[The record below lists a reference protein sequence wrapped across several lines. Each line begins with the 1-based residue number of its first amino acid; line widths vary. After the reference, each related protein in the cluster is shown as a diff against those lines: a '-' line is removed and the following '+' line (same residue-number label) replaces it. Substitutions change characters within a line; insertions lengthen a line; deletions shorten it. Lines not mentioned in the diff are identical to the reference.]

1 MKIEKIRLKN
11 FKVFQ
16 DVTIE
21 NIPAFCVI
29 VGANGAGKT
38 TLFDVFGF
46 LKDCLTYN
54 VTRALRAR
62 GGFQEVVSRG
72 HENET
77 IELEIQYRLPLTGK
91 ERLVTYLV
99 EIGLHNKCPAVVR
112 EVLRYKRGAYGSPYQ
127 FLKFAYG
134 KGEAVTNE
142 EDFSKTDEELNRE
155 EQDLGAVDIL
165 AIKFAYGKGEAVTN
179 EEDFSKTA
187 EELSREEQD
196 LGAVDILAI
205 KGLGQFQKFK
215 AANALRQMIESW
227 HVSDFH
233 IDAARGAKEAVGEYE
248 HLSASGDNLHQV
260 ALNLFENH
268 RDVYE
273 RILEAM
279 RQRVPGV
286 NQITTQDTVDG
297 RLVLQFGNGIFKD
310 PFIDRFVSDG
320 TLKMFAY
327 LVLLHDPRPHPFL
340 CVEEPENQLYPR
352 LLPELAEEFRTYSR
366 KGGQV
371 MVSTHSPDF
380 LNATEVGEVFWLEKG
395 DNGFSKVCRAA
406 DDAQVVAYMEEGDKM
421 GYLWNQGLF
430 GKADPQ

>member
-16 DVTIE
+16 DVTIG

-54 VTRALRAR
+54 VTRALQAR

-72 HENET
+72 HENEN

-99 EIGLHNKCPAVVR
+99 EIGLHNKRPAVVR

-142 EDFSKTDEELNRE
+142 EDFSKTDEELN
-155 EQDLGAVDIL
+155 
-165 AIKFAYGKGEAVTN
+165 
-179 EEDFSKTA
+179 
-187 EELSREEQD
+187 REEQD

-248 HLSASGDNLHQV
+248 HLSASGDNLQQV

-380 LNATEVGEVFWLEKG
+380 LNATEVREVFWLEKG
-395 DNGFSKVCRAA
+395 EDGFSKVCRAA
-406 DDAQVVAYMEEGDKM
+406 DDAQVVAYKEEGDKM

>member
-16 DVTIE
+16 NVTIKD
-21 NIPAFCVI
+21 IPAFCVI

-54 VTRALRAR
+54 VTRALQAR

-72 HENET
+72 HEQET
-77 IELEIQYRLPLTGK
+77 IELEIQYRLPLAGT

-99 EIGLHNKCPAVVR
+99 EIGLQNRRPAVLR
-112 EVLRYKRGAYGSPYQ
+112 EVLRCKRETYGSPFH
-127 FLKFAYG
+127 FLDFRYG
-134 KGEAVTNE
+134 KGTVTNE
-142 EDFSKTDEELNRE
+142 EDFSKMDVYRE
-155 EQDLGAVDIL
+155 EQDLGAM
-165 AIKFAYGKGEAVTN
+165 
-179 EEDFSKTA
+179 
-187 EELSREEQD
+187 
-196 LGAVDILAI
+196 DILAI
-205 KGLGQFQKFK
+205 KGLGQFLKFK

-233 IDAARGAKEAVGEYE
+233 IDAARGAKEAIGEYE
-248 HLSASGDNLHQV
+248 HLSASGDNLQQV
-260 ALNLFENH
+260 ARNLFENH
-268 RDVYE
+268 RDIYD

-286 NQITTQDTVDG
+286 NEITTQDTVDG

-327 LVLLHDPRPHPFL
+327 LVLLNDPSPHPFL

-352 LLPELAEEFRTYSR
+352 LLPELAEEFRNYAER
-366 KGGQV
+366 GGQV

-380 LNATEVGEVFWLEKG
+380 LNATELEEVFWLEKG
-395 DNGFSKVCRAA
+395 EDGFSTVCRAS
-406 DDAQVVAYMEEGDKM
+406 DDEQVAAYMKAGDKM

>member
-54 VTRALRAR
+54 VTRALQAR

-72 HENET
+72 HESEN

-99 EIGLHNKCPAVVR
+99 EIGLHNKRPAVVR

-142 EDFSKTDEELNRE
+142 EDFSKTDEELN
-155 EQDLGAVDIL
+155 
-165 AIKFAYGKGEAVTN
+165 
-179 EEDFSKTA
+179 
-187 EELSREEQD
+187 REEQD

-248 HLSASGDNLHQV
+248 HLSASGDNLQQV

-395 DNGFSKVCRAA
+395 EDGFSKVCRAA

>member
-1 MKIEKIRLKN
+1 MNIEKIRLKN

-16 DVTIE
+16 NVLIE
-21 NIPAFCVI
+21 HLPAFCVV
-29 VGANGAGKT
+29 VGANGTGKT

-54 VTRALRAR
+54 VTRALQTR

-72 HENET
+72 HGNET
-77 IELEIQYRLPLTGK
+77 IELEIQYRLPLTGT

-99 EIGLHNKCPAVVR
+99 EIGLWDKRPAVVR
-112 EVLRYKRGAYGSPYQ
+112 EVLRYKRGAYGSPFH
-127 FLKFAYG
+127 FLEFSHG
-134 KGEAVTNE
+134 KGKAVTNE

-165 AIKFAYGKGEAVTN
+165 AIK
-179 EEDFSKTA
+179 
-187 EELSREEQD
+187 
-196 LGAVDILAI
+196 
-205 KGLGQFQKFK
+205 GLGQFQKFK
-215 AANALRQMIESW
+215 AANALRRMVESW

-233 IDAARGAKEAVGEYE
+233 ISAARGAKDALGEDE
-248 HLSASGDNLHQV
+248 HLSASGDNLQQV
-260 ALNLFENH
+260 ARNLFENH
-268 RDVYE
+268 QDVYVK
-273 RILEAM
+273 ILEAM

-286 NQITTQDTVDG
+286 SEISTRDTVDG

-327 LVLLHDPRPHPFL
+327 LVLLHDPSPHPFL

-352 LLPELAEEFRTYSR
+352 LLPELAEEFRSYAQR
-366 KGGQV
+366 GGQV

-380 LNATEVGEVFWLEKG
+380 LNAANVWEVFWLEKG
-395 DNGFSKVCRAA
+395 DDGFSTVRRASN
-406 DDAQVVAYMEEGDKM
+406 DAQIVAYMEAGDRM
-421 GYLWNQGLF
+421 GWLWNQGLF
-430 GKADPQ
+430 GKADPRA

>member
-54 VTRALRAR
+54 VTRALQAR

-72 HENET
+72 HENES

-99 EIGLHNKCPAVVR
+99 EIGLHNKRPAVVR

-165 AIKFAYGKGEAVTN
+165 AIK
-179 EEDFSKTA
+179 
-187 EELSREEQD
+187 
-196 LGAVDILAI
+196 
-205 KGLGQFQKFK
+205 GLGQFQKFK

-233 IDAARGAKEAVGEYE
+233 IDAARGAKEAVGDYE
-248 HLSASGDNLHQV
+248 HLSASGDNLQQV

-327 LVLLHDPRPHPFL
+327 LVLLHDPSPHPFL

-395 DNGFSKVCRAA
+395 EDGFSKVCRAA

>member
-54 VTRALRAR
+54 VTRALQAR

-72 HENET
+72 HENES

-99 EIGLHNKCPAVVR
+99 EIGLHNKRPAVVR

-142 EDFSKTDEELNRE
+142 EDFSKTDEELN
-155 EQDLGAVDIL
+155 
-165 AIKFAYGKGEAVTN
+165 
-179 EEDFSKTA
+179 
-187 EELSREEQD
+187 REEQD

-248 HLSASGDNLHQV
+248 HLSASGDNLQQV

-395 DNGFSKVCRAA
+395 EDGFSKVCRAA

-430 GKADPQ
+430 GKADAQ

>member
-38 TLFDVFGF
+38 TLFDVFDF

-54 VTRALRAR
+54 VTRALQAR

-72 HENET
+72 HENEN
-77 IELEIQYRLPLTGK
+77 IELEIQYRLPLTGT

-99 EIGLHNKCPAVVR
+99 EIGLHNKRPAVVR

-142 EDFSKTDEELNRE
+142 EDFSKTDEELN
-155 EQDLGAVDIL
+155 
-165 AIKFAYGKGEAVTN
+165 
-179 EEDFSKTA
+179 
-187 EELSREEQD
+187 REEQD

-248 HLSASGDNLHQV
+248 HLSASGDNLQQV

-279 RQRVPGV
+279 RQRVPDV

-395 DNGFSKVCRAA
+395 EDGFSKVCRAA

>member
-16 DVTIE
+16 NVTIE
-21 NIPAFCVI
+21 DIPAFCVI

-54 VTRALRAR
+54 VTRALQAR

-72 HENET
+72 HEQET
-77 IELEIQYRLPLTGK
+77 IELEIQYRLPLTGT

-99 EIGLHNKCPAVVR
+99 EIGLQNKRPAVLR
-112 EVLRYKRGAYGSPYQ
+112 EVLRCKRETYGSPFH
-127 FLKFAYG
+127 FLDFSYG
-134 KGEAVTNE
+134 KGTVTNE
-142 EDFSKTDEELNRE
+142 EDFSKMDVYRE
-155 EQDLGAVDIL
+155 EQDLGAM
-165 AIKFAYGKGEAVTN
+165 
-179 EEDFSKTA
+179 
-187 EELSREEQD
+187 
-196 LGAVDILAI
+196 DILAI
-205 KGLGQFQKFK
+205 KGLGQFLKFK

-233 IDAARGAKEAVGEYE
+233 IDAARGAKEAIGEYE
-248 HLSASGDNLHQV
+248 HLSASGDNLQQV
-260 ALNLFENH
+260 ARNLFENH
-268 RDVYE
+268 RDIYD

-286 NQITTQDTVDG
+286 NEIATQDTVDG

-327 LVLLHDPRPHPFL
+327 LVLLNDPSPHPFL

-352 LLPELAEEFRTYSR
+352 LLPELAEEFRNYAER
-366 KGGQV
+366 GGQV

-380 LNATEVGEVFWLEKG
+380 LNATELEEVFWLEKG
-395 DNGFSKVCRAA
+395 EDGFSTVCRAS
-406 DDAQVVAYMEEGDKM
+406 DDEQVAAYMKAGDKM

>member
-16 DVTIE
+16 NVTIE
-21 NIPAFCVI
+21 DIPAFCVI

-54 VTRALRAR
+54 VTRALQAR

-72 HENET
+72 HEQET
-77 IELEIQYRLPLTGK
+77 IELEIQYRLPLTGT

-99 EIGLHNKCPAVVR
+99 EIGLQNKRPAVIR
-112 EVLRYKRGAYGSPYQ
+112 EVLRYKRGAHGSPFH
-127 FLKFAYG
+127 FLDFSHG
-134 KGEAVTNE
+134 KGDAVTNE

-155 EQDLGAVDIL
+155 EQDLGAM
-165 AIKFAYGKGEAVTN
+165 
-179 EEDFSKTA
+179 
-187 EELSREEQD
+187 
-196 LGAVDILAI
+196 DILAI

-233 IDAARGAKEAVGEYE
+233 IDAARGAKEAIGEYE
-248 HLSASGDNLHQV
+248 HLSASGDNLQQV
-260 ALNLFENH
+260 ARNLFENH
-268 RDVYE
+268 RDIYD

-286 NQITTQDTVDG
+286 NEITTQDTVDG

-327 LVLLHDPRPHPFL
+327 LVLLNDPSPHPFL

-352 LLPELAEEFRTYSR
+352 LLPELAEEFRNYAER
-366 KGGQV
+366 GGQV

-380 LNATEVGEVFWLEKG
+380 LNATELEEVFWLEKG
-395 DNGFSKVCRAA
+395 EDGFSTVCRAS
-406 DDAQVVAYMEEGDKM
+406 DDEQVAAYMKAGDKM

>member
-54 VTRALRAR
+54 VTRALQAR

-72 HENET
+72 HENEN

-99 EIGLHNKCPAVVR
+99 EIGLHNKRPAVVR

-142 EDFSKTDEELNRE
+142 EDFSKTDEELN
-155 EQDLGAVDIL
+155 
-165 AIKFAYGKGEAVTN
+165 
-179 EEDFSKTA
+179 
-187 EELSREEQD
+187 REEQD

-248 HLSASGDNLHQV
+248 HLSASGDNLQQV

-395 DNGFSKVCRAA
+395 EDGFSKVCRAA
-406 DDAQVVAYMEEGDKM
+406 DDAQVVAYMKEGDKM

>member
-16 DVTIE
+16 GVTIE

-54 VTRALRAR
+54 VTRALQAR

-72 HENET
+72 HESEN

-99 EIGLHNKCPAVVR
+99 EIGLHNKRPAVVR

-142 EDFSKTDEELNRE
+142 EDFSKTDEELN
-155 EQDLGAVDIL
+155 
-165 AIKFAYGKGEAVTN
+165 
-179 EEDFSKTA
+179 
-187 EELSREEQD
+187 REEQD

-248 HLSASGDNLHQV
+248 HLSASGDNLQQV

-327 LVLLHDPRPHPFL
+327 LVLLHDPSPHPFL

-395 DNGFSKVCRAA
+395 EDGFSKVCRAA

>member
-29 VGANGAGKT
+29 VGANGTGKT
-38 TLFDVFGF
+38 TLFDVFDF

-54 VTRALRAR
+54 VTRALQAR

-72 HENET
+72 HESEN

-99 EIGLHNKCPAVVR
+99 EIGLHNKRPAVVR

-142 EDFSKTDEELNRE
+142 EDFSKTDEELN
-155 EQDLGAVDIL
+155 
-165 AIKFAYGKGEAVTN
+165 
-179 EEDFSKTA
+179 
-187 EELSREEQD
+187 REEQD

-395 DNGFSKVCRAA
+395 EDGFSKVCRAA

>member
-54 VTRALRAR
+54 VTRALQAR
-62 GGFQEVVSRG
+62 GGFQEVFSRG
-72 HENET
+72 HENEN

-99 EIGLHNKCPAVVR
+99 EIGLHNKRPAVVR

-142 EDFSKTDEELNRE
+142 EDFSKTDEELN
-155 EQDLGAVDIL
+155 
-165 AIKFAYGKGEAVTN
+165 
-179 EEDFSKTA
+179 
-187 EELSREEQD
+187 REEQD

-248 HLSASGDNLHQV
+248 HLSASGDNLQQV

-327 LVLLHDPRPHPFL
+327 LVLLHDPSPHPFL

-395 DNGFSKVCRAA
+395 EDGFSKVCRAA

>member
-54 VTRALRAR
+54 VTRALQAR

-72 HENET
+72 HENES

-99 EIGLHNKCPAVVR
+99 EIGLHNKRPAVVR

-142 EDFSKTDEELNRE
+142 EDFSKTDEELN
-155 EQDLGAVDIL
+155 
-165 AIKFAYGKGEAVTN
+165 
-179 EEDFSKTA
+179 
-187 EELSREEQD
+187 REEQD

-248 HLSASGDNLHQV
+248 HLSASGENLEQV

-273 RILEAM
+273 RILEA
-279 RQRVPGV
+279 RLPRGPGV

-320 TLKMFAY
+320 TLKIFAY

-395 DNGFSKVCRAA
+395 EDGFSKVCRAA

>member
-54 VTRALRAR
+54 VTRALQAR

-72 HENET
+72 HENEN
-77 IELEIQYRLPLTGK
+77 IELEIQYRLPLTGT

-99 EIGLHNKCPAVVR
+99 EIGLHNKRPAVVR

-142 EDFSKTDEELNRE
+142 EAFSKTDEELN
-155 EQDLGAVDIL
+155 
-165 AIKFAYGKGEAVTN
+165 
-179 EEDFSKTA
+179 
-187 EELSREEQD
+187 REEQD

-248 HLSASGDNLHQV
+248 HLSASGDNLQQV

-327 LVLLHDPRPHPFL
+327 LVLLHDPSPHPFL

-395 DNGFSKVCRAA
+395 EDGFSKVCRAA

>member
-16 DVTIE
+16 NVTIKD
-21 NIPAFCVI
+21 IPAFCVI

-54 VTRALRAR
+54 VTRALQAR

-72 HENET
+72 HEQET
-77 IELEIQYRLPLTGK
+77 IELEIQYRLPLAGT

-99 EIGLHNKCPAVVR
+99 EIGLQNKRPAVLR
-112 EVLRYKRGAYGSPYQ
+112 EVLRCKRETYGSPFH
-127 FLKFAYG
+127 FLDFRYG
-134 KGEAVTNE
+134 KGTVTNE
-142 EDFSKTDEELNRE
+142 EDFSKMDVYRE
-155 EQDLGAVDIL
+155 EQDLGAM
-165 AIKFAYGKGEAVTN
+165 
-179 EEDFSKTA
+179 
-187 EELSREEQD
+187 
-196 LGAVDILAI
+196 DILAI

-233 IDAARGAKEAVGEYE
+233 IDAARGAKEAIGEYE
-248 HLSASGDNLHQV
+248 HLSASGDNLQQV
-260 ALNLFENH
+260 ARNLFENH
-268 RDVYE
+268 RDIYD

-286 NQITTQDTVDG
+286 NEITTQDTVDG

-327 LVLLHDPRPHPFL
+327 LVLLNDPSPHPFL

-352 LLPELAEEFRTYSR
+352 LLPELAEEFRNYAER
-366 KGGQV
+366 GGQV

-380 LNATEVGEVFWLEKG
+380 LNATELEEVFWLEKG
-395 DNGFSKVCRAA
+395 EDGFSTVCRAS
-406 DDAQVVAYMEEGDKM
+406 DDEQVAAYMKAGDKM

>member
-72 HENET
+72 HENES

-134 KGEAVTNE
+134 KGDAVTNE

-165 AIKFAYGKGEAVTN
+165 AIK
-179 EEDFSKTA
+179 
-187 EELSREEQD
+187 
-196 LGAVDILAI
+196 
-205 KGLGQFQKFK
+205 GLGQFQKFK
-215 AANALRQMIESW
+215 AANALRQIIESW

-248 HLSASGDNLHQV
+248 HLSASGDNLQQV

-286 NQITTQDTVDG
+286 NEITTQDTVDG

-327 LVLLHDPRPHPFL
+327 LVLLHDPSPHPFL

-395 DNGFSKVCRAA
+395 EDGFSKVCRAA

>member
-16 DVTIE
+16 NVTIKD
-21 NIPAFCVI
+21 IPAFCVI

-54 VTRALRAR
+54 VTRALQAR

-72 HENET
+72 HEQET
-77 IELEIQYRLPLTGK
+77 IELEIQYRLPLTGT

-99 EIGLHNKCPAVVR
+99 EIGLQNKRPAVIR
-112 EVLRYKRGAYGSPYQ
+112 EVLRYKRGAHGSPFH
-127 FLKFAYG
+127 FLDFSHG
-134 KGEAVTNE
+134 KGDAVTNE

-155 EQDLGAVDIL
+155 EQDLGAM
-165 AIKFAYGKGEAVTN
+165 
-179 EEDFSKTA
+179 
-187 EELSREEQD
+187 
-196 LGAVDILAI
+196 DILAI

-233 IDAARGAKEAVGEYE
+233 IDAARGAKEAIGEYE
-248 HLSASGDNLHQV
+248 HLSASGDNLQQV
-260 ALNLFENH
+260 ARNLFENH
-268 RDVYE
+268 RDIYD

-286 NQITTQDTVDG
+286 NEISTQDTVDG

-327 LVLLHDPRPHPFL
+327 LVLLNDPSPHPFL

-352 LLPELAEEFRTYSR
+352 LLPELAEEFRNYAER
-366 KGGQV
+366 GGQV

-380 LNATEVGEVFWLEKG
+380 LNATELEEVFWLEKG
-395 DNGFSKVCRAA
+395 EDGFSTVCRAS
-406 DDAQVVAYMEEGDKM
+406 DDEQVAAYMKAGDKM

>member
-54 VTRALRAR
+54 VTRALQAR
-62 GGFQEVVSRG
+62 SGFQEVVSRG
-72 HENET
+72 HENEN

-99 EIGLHNKCPAVVR
+99 EIGLHNKRPAVVR

-142 EDFSKTDEELNRE
+142 EDFSKTDEELN
-155 EQDLGAVDIL
+155 
-165 AIKFAYGKGEAVTN
+165 
-179 EEDFSKTA
+179 
-187 EELSREEQD
+187 REEQD

-248 HLSASGDNLHQV
+248 HLSASGDNLQQV

-327 LVLLHDPRPHPFL
+327 LVLLHDPSPHPFL

-395 DNGFSKVCRAA
+395 EDGFSKVCRAA

>member
-38 TLFDVFGF
+38 TLFDVFDF

-54 VTRALRAR
+54 VTRALQAR

-72 HENET
+72 HESEN

-99 EIGLHNKCPAVVR
+99 EIGLHNKRPAVVR

-142 EDFSKTDEELNRE
+142 EDFSKTDEELN
-155 EQDLGAVDIL
+155 
-165 AIKFAYGKGEAVTN
+165 
-179 EEDFSKTA
+179 
-187 EELSREEQD
+187 REEQD

-248 HLSASGDNLHQV
+248 HLSASGDNLQQV

-395 DNGFSKVCRAA
+395 EDGFSKICRAA

>member
-16 DVTIE
+16 DVTIG

-54 VTRALRAR
+54 VTRALQAR
-62 GGFQEVVSRG
+62 GGFQEMVSRG
-72 HENET
+72 HENES

-99 EIGLHNKCPAVVR
+99 EIGLHNKRPAVVR

-142 EDFSKTDEELNRE
+142 EDFSKTDEELN
-155 EQDLGAVDIL
+155 
-165 AIKFAYGKGEAVTN
+165 
-179 EEDFSKTA
+179 
-187 EELSREEQD
+187 REEQD

-248 HLSASGDNLHQV
+248 HLSASGDNLQQV

-320 TLKMFAY
+320 TLKMYAY
-327 LVLLHDPRPHPFL
+327 LVLLHDPSPHPFL

-395 DNGFSKVCRAA
+395 EGGFSKVCRAA
-406 DDAQVVAYMEEGDKM
+406 DDTQVTAYMKAGDKM

>member
-54 VTRALRAR
+54 VTRALQAR

-72 HENET
+72 HENEN

-99 EIGLHNKCPAVVR
+99 EIGLHNKRPAVVR

-142 EDFSKTDEELNRE
+142 EDFSKTDEELN
-155 EQDLGAVDIL
+155 
-165 AIKFAYGKGEAVTN
+165 
-179 EEDFSKTA
+179 
-187 EELSREEQD
+187 REEQD

-248 HLSASGDNLHQV
+248 HLSASGDNLQQV

-327 LVLLHDPRPHPFL
+327 LVLLHDPSPHPFL

-395 DNGFSKVCRAA
+395 EDGFSKVCRAA

>member
-54 VTRALRAR
+54 VTRALQAR

-72 HENET
+72 HENES

-99 EIGLHNKCPAVVR
+99 EIGLHNKRPAVVR

-142 EDFSKTDEELNRE
+142 EDFSKTDEELN
-155 EQDLGAVDIL
+155 
-165 AIKFAYGKGEAVTN
+165 
-179 EEDFSKTA
+179 
-187 EELSREEQD
+187 REEQD

-248 HLSASGDNLHQV
+248 HLSASGDNLQQV

-327 LVLLHDPRPHPFL
+327 LVLLHDPSPHPFL

-395 DNGFSKVCRAA
+395 EDGFSKVCRAA

>member
-54 VTRALRAR
+54 VTRALQAR

-72 HENET
+72 HENES

-99 EIGLHNKCPAVVR
+99 EIGLHNKRPAVVR

-142 EDFSKTDEELNRE
+142 EDFSKTDEELN
-155 EQDLGAVDIL
+155 
-165 AIKFAYGKGEAVTN
+165 
-179 EEDFSKTA
+179 
-187 EELSREEQD
+187 REEQD

-248 HLSASGDNLHQV
+248 HLSASGDNLQQV

-320 TLKMFAY
+320 TLKIFAY

-395 DNGFSKVCRAA
+395 EDGFSKVCRAA

>member
-38 TLFDVFGF
+38 TLFDVFDF

-54 VTRALRAR
+54 VTRALQAR

-72 HENET
+72 HENEN
-77 IELEIQYRLPLTGK
+77 IELEIQYRLPLTGT

-99 EIGLHNKCPAVVR
+99 EIGLHNKHPAVVR

-142 EDFSKTDEELNRE
+142 EDFSKTDEELN
-155 EQDLGAVDIL
+155 
-165 AIKFAYGKGEAVTN
+165 
-179 EEDFSKTA
+179 
-187 EELSREEQD
+187 REEQD

-248 HLSASGDNLHQV
+248 HLSASGDNLQQV

-395 DNGFSKVCRAA
+395 EDGFSKVCRAA

>member
-1 MKIEKIRLKN
+1 MKIEKICLKN

-16 DVTIE
+16 NVTIE
-21 NIPAFCVI
+21 DIPAFCVI

-54 VTRALRAR
+54 VTRALQAR

-72 HENET
+72 HEQET
-77 IELEIQYRLPLTGK
+77 IELEIQYRLPLTGT

-99 EIGLHNKCPAVVR
+99 EIGLQNKRPAVIR
-112 EVLRYKRGAYGSPYQ
+112 EVLRYKRGAHGSPFH
-127 FLKFAYG
+127 FLDFSHG
-134 KGEAVTNE
+134 KGDAVTNE

-155 EQDLGAVDIL
+155 EQDLGAM
-165 AIKFAYGKGEAVTN
+165 
-179 EEDFSKTA
+179 
-187 EELSREEQD
+187 
-196 LGAVDILAI
+196 DILAI

-233 IDAARGAKEAVGEYE
+233 IDAARGAKEAIGEYE
-248 HLSASGDNLHQV
+248 HLSASGDNLQQV
-260 ALNLFENH
+260 ARNLFENH
-268 RDVYE
+268 RDIYDQ
-273 RILEAM
+273 ILEAM

-286 NQITTQDTVDG
+286 NEITTQDTVDG

-310 PFIDRFVSDG
+310 PFNDRFVSDG

-327 LVLLHDPRPHPFL
+327 LVLLNDPSPHPFL

-352 LLPELAEEFRTYSR
+352 LLPELAEEFRNYAER
-366 KGGQV
+366 GGQV

-380 LNATEVGEVFWLEKG
+380 LNATELEEVFWLEKG
-395 DNGFSKVCRAA
+395 EDGFSTVCRAS
-406 DDAQVVAYMEEGDKM
+406 DDEQVAAYMKAGDKM

>member
-54 VTRALRAR
+54 VTRALQAR

-72 HENET
+72 HAQEN

-99 EIGLHNKCPAVVR
+99 EIGLHNKRPAVVR

-165 AIKFAYGKGEAVTN
+165 AIK
-179 EEDFSKTA
+179 
-187 EELSREEQD
+187 
-196 LGAVDILAI
+196 
-205 KGLGQFQKFK
+205 GLGQFQKFK

-233 IDAARGAKEAVGEYE
+233 IDASRGAKEAVGEYE
-248 HLSASGDNLHQV
+248 HLSASGDNLQQV

-327 LVLLHDPRPHPFL
+327 LVLLHDPSPHPFL
-340 CVEEPENQLYPR
+340 CVEEPYPR

-395 DNGFSKVCRAA
+395 EDGFSKVCRAA

>member
-38 TLFDVFGF
+38 TLFDVFDF

-54 VTRALRAR
+54 VTRALQAR

-72 HENET
+72 HENES

-99 EIGLHNKCPAVVR
+99 EIGLHNKRPAVVR

-142 EDFSKTDEELNRE
+142 EDFSKTDEELN
-155 EQDLGAVDIL
+155 
-165 AIKFAYGKGEAVTN
+165 
-179 EEDFSKTA
+179 
-187 EELSREEQD
+187 REEQD

-248 HLSASGDNLHQV
+248 HLSASGDNLQQV

-395 DNGFSKVCRAA
+395 EDGFSKVCRAA

>member
-54 VTRALRAR
+54 VTRALQAR

-99 EIGLHNKCPAVVR
+99 EIGLHNKRPAVVR

-142 EDFSKTDEELNRE
+142 EAFSKTDEELN
-155 EQDLGAVDIL
+155 
-165 AIKFAYGKGEAVTN
+165 
-179 EEDFSKTA
+179 
-187 EELSREEQD
+187 REEQD

-248 HLSASGDNLHQV
+248 HLSASGDNLQQV

-395 DNGFSKVCRAA
+395 EDGFSKVCRAA

>member
-54 VTRALRAR
+54 VTRALQAR

-72 HENET
+72 HENEN

-99 EIGLHNKCPAVVR
+99 EIGLHNKRPAVVR

-142 EDFSKTDEELNRE
+142 EAFSKTDEELN
-155 EQDLGAVDIL
+155 
-165 AIKFAYGKGEAVTN
+165 
-179 EEDFSKTA
+179 
-187 EELSREEQD
+187 REEQD

-248 HLSASGDNLHQV
+248 HLSASGDNLQQV

-395 DNGFSKVCRAA
+395 EDGFSKVCRAA

>member
-54 VTRALRAR
+54 VTRALQAR

-72 HENET
+72 HENES

-99 EIGLHNKCPAVVR
+99 EIGLHNKRPAVVR

-142 EDFSKTDEELNRE
+142 EDFSKTDEELN
-155 EQDLGAVDIL
+155 
-165 AIKFAYGKGEAVTN
+165 
-179 EEDFSKTA
+179 
-187 EELSREEQD
+187 REEQD

-248 HLSASGDNLHQV
+248 HLSASGDNLQQV

-327 LVLLHDPRPHPFL
+327 LVLLHDPSPHPFL

-395 DNGFSKVCRAA
+395 EDGFSKICRAA

>member
-16 DVTIE
+16 DVTIG

-54 VTRALRAR
+54 VTRALQAR

-72 HENET
+72 HENEN

-99 EIGLHNKCPAVVR
+99 EIGLHNKRPAVVR

-142 EDFSKTDEELNRE
+142 EDFSKTDEELN
-155 EQDLGAVDIL
+155 
-165 AIKFAYGKGEAVTN
+165 
-179 EEDFSKTA
+179 
-187 EELSREEQD
+187 REEQD

-248 HLSASGDNLHQV
+248 HLSASGDNLQQV

-395 DNGFSKVCRAA
+395 EDGFSKVCRAA
-406 DDAQVVAYMEEGDKM
+406 DDPQVTAYMKAGDKM

>member
-38 TLFDVFGF
+38 TLFDVLGF

-54 VTRALRAR
+54 VTRALQAR

-72 HENET
+72 HENES

-99 EIGLHNKCPAVVR
+99 EIGLHNKRPAVVR

-142 EDFSKTDEELNRE
+142 EDFSKTDEELN
-155 EQDLGAVDIL
+155 
-165 AIKFAYGKGEAVTN
+165 
-179 EEDFSKTA
+179 
-187 EELSREEQD
+187 REEQD

-248 HLSASGDNLHQV
+248 HLSASGDNLQQV

-395 DNGFSKVCRAA
+395 EDGFSKVCRR
-406 DDAQVVAYMEEGDKM
+406 
-421 GYLWNQGLF
+421 
-430 GKADPQ
+430 

>member
-29 VGANGAGKT
+29 IGANGAGKT

-54 VTRALRAR
+54 VTRALQAR

-72 HENET
+72 HESEN
-77 IELEIQYRLPLTGK
+77 IALEIQYRLPLIGK

-99 EIGLHNKCPAVVR
+99 GIGLHNKRPAVVR

-165 AIKFAYGKGEAVTN
+165 AIK
-179 EEDFSKTA
+179 
-187 EELSREEQD
+187 
-196 LGAVDILAI
+196 
-205 KGLGQFQKFK
+205 GLGQFQKFK

-233 IDAARGAKEAVGEYE
+233 IDAARGAKNAIGEYE
-248 HLSASGDNLHQV
+248 HLSASGDNLQQV

-286 NQITTQDTVDG
+286 NEIKTKDTEDG

-352 LLPELAEEFRTYSR
+352 LLSELAEEFRTYSR

-380 LNATEVGEVFWLEKG
+380 INATEVGEVFWLEKG
-395 DNGFSKVCRAA
+395 EDGFSKVCRAA

>member
-54 VTRALRAR
+54 VTRALQAR

-72 HENET
+72 HENEN

-99 EIGLHNKCPAVVR
+99 EIGLHNKRPAVVR

-142 EDFSKTDEELNRE
+142 EDFSKTDEELN
-155 EQDLGAVDIL
+155 
-165 AIKFAYGKGEAVTN
+165 
-179 EEDFSKTA
+179 
-187 EELSREEQD
+187 REEQD

-248 HLSASGDNLHQV
+248 HLSASGDNLQQV

-310 PFIDRFVSDG
+310 PFIDLFVSDG

-395 DNGFSKVCRAA
+395 EDGFSKVCRAA